1 MRPLRV
7 CFISSEITP
16 FAKTGG
22 LGDVSA
28 ALPAYLQR
36 AGHDVRVFVP
46 LHSVID
52 VEAYEFTPL
61 PDLRDIPIPAG
72 ERRTEVSIFTA
83 TLPDTELAIHFV
95 HCPALFDRPQIYTRD
110 PDEPLRFAVL
120 SRAVLEVCQRLRWAP
135 DVFHCND
142 WQTALLP
149 LYLKAFYARDRLFAH
164 SGTVLTIH
172 NLGFQGVFSSLILE
186 QLGLGS
192 CSHLLAGE
200 DVQGGRVNF
209 LKTGIEHADRLT
221 TVSPT
226 YAREIQTPEHG
237 MGLDAY
243 LRSRHTHL
251 HGILNGVDYRQWNPR
266 TDPHIKCRY
275 SEKSLWR
282 KEKNKEDLLASLE
295 LPYRKR
301 VPVVG
306 MISRL
311 TPQKGIDLLREPLPE
326 FLSQQDLRLVVLASG
341 QGQYERFFS
350 RLEEAF
356 PDKVRF
362 WSGYN
367 TELSHRIEAG
377 CDLFLM
383 PSLYEPCGLNQMYS
397 MKYGTVPIVRR
408 TGGLADTVQLYDWET
423 GTGTGFVFE
432 HYVPD
437 AVRWAL
443 DYALDVFGRPEPW
456 KRLML
461 NGMECDYSWEIQG
474 RQYVELYSELRS
486 ESEVLT

>member
-1 MRPLRV
+1 MRPLRICYV
-7 CFISSEITP
+7 SSEITP

-22 LGDVSA
+22 LGDVSG
-28 ALPAYLQR
+28 ALPAYLHR

-46 LHSVID
+46 LHSLID
-52 VEAYEFTPL
+52 VEAHEFAPL
-61 PDLRDIPIPAG
+61 PDLQDIPISAG
-72 ERRTEVSIFTA
+72 GSRYPISVFTA
-83 TLPDTELAIHFV
+83 PLPGSDLAVHFV
-95 HCPALFDRPQIYTRD
+95 HCPALYDRPEIYTND
-110 PDEPLRFAVL
+110 PDEALRFAVL
-120 SRAVLEVCQRLRWAP
+120 SRAVIEVCQRLRWAP

-142 WQTALLP
+142 WQAALLP
-149 LYLKAFYARDRLFAH
+149 FYLKTIYAWDELFAH
-164 SGTVLTIH
+164 SGTMLTIH

-192 CSHLLAGE
+192 CEHLLDA
-200 DVQGGRVNF
+200 DDIQGGRVNF
-209 LKTGIEHADRLT
+209 LKTGIQHADCLT

-226 YAREIQTPEHG
+226 YAREIQTPEQG

-243 LRSRHTHL
+243 LRSRRAHL
-251 HGILNGVDYRQWNPR
+251 RGILNGVDYRQWNPS
-266 TDPHIKCRY
+266 TDPHIRHRY
-275 SEKSLWR
+275 SEKSLGR
-282 KEKNKEDLLASLE
+282 KEKNKEDLLLSVD

-311 TPQKGIDLLREPLPE
+311 TPQKGIDILREPLPE
-326 FLSQQDLRLVVLASG
+326 FLSQRDLRLVVLASG
-341 QGQYERFFS
+341 SGEYERFFAL
-350 RLEEAF
+350 LEDSF
-356 PDKVRF
+356 PEKVRF
-362 WSGYN
+362 WRGYN

-397 MKYGTVPIVRR
+397 LKYGTVPIVRK
-408 TGGLADTVQLYDWET
+408 TGGLADTVTLYDWKT
-423 GTGTGFVFE
+423 GIGTGFVFD

-443 DYALDVFGRPEPW
+443 DYALDVYGRPEPW

-461 NGMECDYSWEIQG
+461 NGMACDFSWEVQG
-474 RQYVELYSELRS
+474 REYVELYSELGSRS
-486 ESEVLT
+486 AAVT